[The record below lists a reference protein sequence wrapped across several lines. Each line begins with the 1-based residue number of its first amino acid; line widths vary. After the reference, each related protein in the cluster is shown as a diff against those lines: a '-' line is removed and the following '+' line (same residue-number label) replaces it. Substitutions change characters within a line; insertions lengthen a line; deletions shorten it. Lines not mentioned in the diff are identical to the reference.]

1 MDRPGSTLR
10 RLRRSPKAP
19 KGRRPPIIRFLLVKK
34 KKKKK
39 RPIFFFNQEM
49 ARKKNKMPNYN
60 TQTILSRKINKLH
73 GKPISHGS
81 YNINT
86 ILQKQKVISLCRLY
100 NSHIEKPIII
110 CLETQRF

>member
-1 MDRPGSTLR
+1 L
-10 RLRRSPKAP
+10 PKVP

-49 ARKKNKMPNYN
+49 ERKKKRPNYN
-60 TQTILSRKINKLH
+60 TQMILSRKINKLH
-73 GKPISHGS
+73 GKPNSQGS

-86 ILQKQKVISLCRLY
+86 ILQKQKNKKWFFSAD
-100 NSHIEKPIII
+100 STTP
-110 CLETQRF
+110 T